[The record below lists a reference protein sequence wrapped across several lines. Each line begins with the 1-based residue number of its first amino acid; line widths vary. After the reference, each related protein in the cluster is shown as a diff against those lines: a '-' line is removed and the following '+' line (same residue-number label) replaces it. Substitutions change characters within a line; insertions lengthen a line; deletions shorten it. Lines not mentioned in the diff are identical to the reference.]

1 MIMTSKM
8 IKTSAFAVATSVL
21 FLAYGCS
28 SETKGDNS
36 GAMLNT
42 PEAKVSEVS
51 TSGFRVDWSKVYGA
65 EGYAYSL
72 DGAEADTTNALF
84 IKFNELEASNEYV
97 VTIKAVPGK
106 DSGLAESD
114 PVYIHVHTSAVSP
127 LDKPEITIGSTYA
140 SKTIISWSIIPGAVK
155 YEYTVGGITGS
166 TTENKISISNLEKGK
181 EYTFTV
187 KAVAADNSG
196 RTQSDVAQAI
206 FTTASDDVPSLLI
219 VPENV
224 LADAVVFNVYAT
236 PDATYYYDVVSSS
249 TLMQYDEAT
258 VIERY
263 KNAIV
268 EYAKSKG
275 ISIRLAMAS
284 VLKVGTN
291 TISVSSLTSQMS
303 YDIIAFGM
311 DYDGNVTTGLFTKRV
326 TTTATGWSAGPNYGG
341 ADWFRQNFFITN
353 SYLGITGYG
362 WTNSVWTTWKG
373 TDVQS
378 IRYRDR
384 KSVV

>member
-8 IKTSAFAVATSVL
+8 IKAAAFAVATSVL
-21 FLAYGCS
+21 FLEYGCS
-28 SETKGDNS
+28 PETKNDNS
-36 GAMLNT
+36 GAMLKT
-42 PEAKVSEVS
+42 PEAKVSEV
-51 TSGFRVDWSKVYGA
+51 TVSGFRVDWAKVYGA

-72 DGAEADTTNALF
+72 DGAEADTTDALF

-106 DSGLAESD
+106 DSGLSESE

-155 YEYTVGGITGS
+155 YEYTVGDIKGS
-166 TTENKISISNLEKGK
+166 TTENKVSLSNLEKGK

-196 RTQSDVAQAI
+196 RTQSDAAQAN
-206 FTTASDDVPSLLI
+206 FKTASDDVPPLLI

-258 VIERY
+258 VIGRY

-268 EYAKSKG
+268 EYA
-275 ISIRLAMAS
+275 
-284 VLKVGTN
+284 
-291 TISVSSLTSQMS
+291 
-303 YDIIAFGM
+303 
-311 DYDGNVTTGLFTKRV
+311 
-326 TTTATGWSAGPNYGG
+326 
-341 ADWFRQNFFITN
+341 
-353 SYLGITGYG
+353 
-362 WTNSVWTTWKG
+362 
-373 TDVQS
+373 
-378 IRYRDR
+378 
-384 KSVV
+384 